1 MMVMM
6 KWKMKWKNNIDESE
20 NGWKGSEGRRE
31 YIGWEYRMVK
41 WNGWMMIS
49 VNSEQVED
57 WLKRGWV
64 LLKIEDMLVW
74 KNVLEWFKVKV
85 MGIDNEKKDDEGD

>member
-1 MMVMM
+1 MGLDNDEGMNRVRIELVIWDGIGIMMRKMM

-41 WNGWMMIS
+41 WNGW
-49 VNSEQVED
+49 
-57 WLKRGWV
+57 L
-64 LLKIEDMLVW
+64 
-74 KNVLEWFKVKV
+74 
-85 MGIDNEKKDDEGD
+85 KKDD